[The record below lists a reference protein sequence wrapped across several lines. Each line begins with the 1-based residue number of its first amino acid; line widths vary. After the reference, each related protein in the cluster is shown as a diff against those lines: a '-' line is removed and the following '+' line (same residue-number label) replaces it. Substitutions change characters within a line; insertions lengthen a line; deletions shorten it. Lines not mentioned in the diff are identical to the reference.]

1 MGKGPRVTPSRELIG
16 KVVVDELEF
25 TKNIGSKNARKI
37 INKSEQIH
45 VEIWYDKHY
54 ANRVQFGDNNGKR
67 IGIEEN
73 RIQQLVSKSLL
84 HLMYYSFQVKNFVF
98 VSRIKHNTIS
108 PRIVLQQD
116 TNEGILNVVV
126 GFCHITSNKYEVTVY
141 TAMVVNDFKIGDGQ
155 YSVMIDHAYSTLYK
169 MDNGKL
175 KEIDNYE

>member
-1 MGKGPRVTPSRELIG
+1 MGKRPRVTASRELIE

-25 TKNIGSKNARKI
+25 TNNIGSKNARKI
-37 INKSEQIH
+37 IDKSEQIH

-67 IGIEEN
+67 SGIEEN
-73 RIQQLVSKSLL
+73 RIQELVSKSLT
-84 HLMYYSFQVKNFVF
+84 HLIYYSFRVKNFVF
-98 VSRIKHNTIS
+98 VSRRKHNTIS

-141 TAMVVNDFKIGDGQ
+141 SNGCKRFQNWRWPVFRYGRSRLF
-155 YSVMIDHAYSTLYK
+155 YTL
-169 MDNGKL
+169 
-175 KEIDNYE
+175 